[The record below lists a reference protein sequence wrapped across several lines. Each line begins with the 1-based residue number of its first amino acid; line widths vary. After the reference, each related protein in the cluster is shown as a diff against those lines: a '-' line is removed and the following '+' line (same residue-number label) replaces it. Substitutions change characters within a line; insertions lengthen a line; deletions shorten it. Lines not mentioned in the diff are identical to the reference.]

1 MACRGPSLFFR
12 TVVPPF
18 LSFLLPALFSAS
30 RVFPLS
36 DAGLP
41 SAAFHAHSFPG
52 GFFSLFLFFR
62 LRSVWRF
69 RLPGPFSLRLF
80 PHFARSASGFFPSLF
95 GLALPASRSVFVTSF
110 PAFRPIRLRLFS
122 VFVRFGASGFP
133 FRFRYVFSRISPDP
147 PPAIFRLCSVWRF
160 RLPGPFSLRLFP
172 HFARSAS
179 GYFPSSFGLALPV
192 SGFRLRL
199 VLSRIIRL
207 HVWRYVSRR
216 GLRGTTMPTAQAV
229 PVAHAAAS
237 ADRAEPENRPERP
250 LPSGSKL
257 RAAVASVL
265 PSGGRIPVVL
275 LASGASV
282 CRLRQE
288 RRRQSGMVRFQRL
301 KAVP

>member
-1 MACRGPSLFFR
+1 MVCRGPSLFFR

-69 RLPGPFSLRLF
+69 RLPVPFSLRLF
-80 PHFARSASGFFPSLF
+80 PHFARSASGYFPSLF

-133 FRFRYVFSRISPDP
+133 VRFRYVFSRISPGP
-147 PPAIFRLCSVWRF
+147 PPAIFRLRSVWRF
-160 RLPGPFSLRLFP
+160 PFQV
-172 HFARSAS
+172 SAS
-179 GYFPSSFGLALPV
+179 GLFC
-192 SGFRLRL
+192 
-199 VLSRIIRL
+199 
-207 HVWRYVSRR
+207 
-216 GLRGTTMPTAQAV
+216 
-229 PVAHAAAS
+229 
-237 ADRAEPENRPERP
+237 PE
-250 LPSGSKL
+250 
-257 RAAVASVL
+257 
-265 PSGGRIPVVL
+265 
-275 LASGASV
+275 
-282 CRLRQE
+282 
-288 RRRQSGMVRFQRL
+288 
-301 KAVP
+301 

>member
-1 MACRGPSLFFR
+1 MVCRGPSLFFR

-36 DAGLP
+36 DARFFLRLLFRRILFRTG
-41 SAAFHAHSFPG
+41 SFPC
-52 GFFSLFLFFR
+52 FYS
-62 LRSVWRF
+62 
-69 RLPGPFSLRLF
+69 
-80 PHFARSASGFFPSLF
+80 
-95 GLALPASRSVFVTSF
+95 
-110 PAFRPIRLRLFS
+110 S

-133 FRFRYVFSRISPDP
+133 VRFRYVFSRISPGP
-147 PPAIFRLCSVWRF
+147 PPA
-160 RLPGPFSLRLFP
+160 SL
-172 HFARSAS
+172 
-179 GYFPSSFGLALPV
+179 PSSFGFAFPV

-250 LPSGSKL
+250 LPSGPKL
-257 RAAVASVL
+257 RAAAASVL

>member
-1 MACRGPSLFFR
+1 MPSAGRGDRTDFGTGSPRRRRQEYFCRRFFIER
-12 TVVPPF
+12 IRRGVSWTV
-18 LSFLLPALFSAS
+18 ALFPNGCSA
-30 RVFPLS
+30 
-36 DAGLP
+36 
-41 SAAFHAHSFPG
+41 
-52 GFFSLFLFFR
+52 FSLFSFACSLFR
-62 LRSVWRF
+62 LSGLSPFRCRSSLGCF
-69 RLPGPFSLRLF
+69 PCAFFSGRILF
-80 PHFARSASGFFPSLF
+80 P
-95 GLALPASRSVFVTSF
+95 VF
-110 PAFRPIRLRLFS
+110 IL
-122 VFVRFGASGFP
+122 
-133 FRFRYVFSRISPDP
+133 
-147 PPAIFRLCSVWRF
+147 
-160 RLPGPFSLRLFP
+160 
-172 HFARSAS
+172 
-179 GYFPSSFGLALPV
+179 PSSFGSAFPV

-250 LPSGSKL
+250 LPSGPKL
-257 RAAVASVL
+257 RAAAASVL

>member
-1 MACRGPSLFFR
+1 MVCRGPSLFFR

-69 RLPGPFSLRLF
+69 RLP
-80 PHFARSASGFFPSLF
+80 
-95 GLALPASRSVFVTSF
+95 V
-110 PAFRPIRLRLFS
+110 
-122 VFVRFGASGFP
+122 
-133 FRFRYVFSRISPDP
+133 
-147 PPAIFRLCSVWRF
+147 
-160 RLPGPFSLRLFP
+160 PFSLRLFP

-250 LPSGSKL
+250 LPSGPKL
-257 RAAVASVL
+257 RAAAASVL

>member
-1 MACRGPSLFFR
+1 MP
-12 TVVPPF
+12 
-18 LSFLLPALFSAS
+18 
-30 RVFPLS
+30 VFPRLLS
-36 DAGLP
+36 MRILFRAD
-41 SAAFHAHSFPG
+41 SFPCFYSSVFVRFG
-52 GFFSLFLFFR
+52 ASGFPFRFRYVFSRISPGPPPAFSR
-62 LRSVWRF
+62 LCSVWRF
-69 RLPGPFSLRLF
+69 RLPVPFSLRLF
-80 PHFARSASGFFPSLF
+80 PHFARSASGYFPSLF

-110 PAFRPIRLRLFS
+110 PASRPIRLRLLFRLRS
-122 VFVRFGASGFP
+122 VCASGFP

-199 VLSRIIRL
+199 ALSRIIRL
-207 HVWRYVSRR
+207 HVWRYVSRC

-229 PVAHAAAS
+229 PVGCACGGIGG
-237 ADRAEPENRPERP
+237 
-250 LPSGSKL
+250 PSGTGEPAGASS
-257 RAAVASVL
+257 AVGTETSRRGGFRASVR
-265 PSGGRIPVVL
+265 GRIPVVL